1 MKYLSKLSTCCRKA
15 NNNGFLIG
23 MILGLIIS
31 LLFYQMSSISNLDTS
46 SSESKAPWSYLS
58 LSHENSNTD
67 YELTNQINRVS
78 SSDQVDEY
86 APKLKNPSSLHI
98 QDSKQPWRFTRP
110 RYYFTELGIRE
121 KLFLG
126 VLTDPEHLHSRGVTF
141 NKTVGQF
148 IEKIRYFITISG
160 SENGN
165 KKPNVSLSG
174 IVGFTDTRKILKP
187 FHVVKYIIDNYL
199 EEYDY
204 YYIVKDTSYVNA
216 RQLMNLVESFSVG
229 INKDIYLG
237 VPISEKTLESSN
249 YISDNL
255 INFCSL
261 DAGII
266 ISNSIMRQLK
276 KNLDWCVKNTF
287 LYSSSDDDVNFGR
300 CLYYTTKTPCNNK
313 LFRSN
318 QVFLSKKIPAEI
330 NLTNLTSYFLDDLV
344 SVYPIL
350 DPKVIYKLHAYA
362 AARELKRIEDE
373 IIKLRNEI
381 SSSAHLSPTNKTTS
395 SWPVG
400 ISPGN
405 KAPGRFDILRWNF
418 FNETHIFME
427 TDFDNVTP
435 LVGSKKLEVDFIL
448 KTAKKLIKE
457 KYDGKFKYEKLVN
470 GYMKFDASRGMDYI
484 LDLRFEDGN
493 NKVVKRVELCKPL
506 GKVELLPVPYVTEN
520 TRVNLILIVDK
531 DNVEEAIK
539 FMENYGAVFLYTDST
554 KVNDIYA
561 KVKTQVVNLTEK
573 YNKSKD
579 LSKIIWLS
587 IQLPEV
593 EDPRVNIAITD
604 LIIKKFSP
612 ESLILFVQT
621 QMELT
626 TDYLNRIRMN
636 TINQWQ
642 VFSPI
647 PFVEYNPNLYQTDQK
662 SNFDL
667 NHNHGYYDK
676 LNYQSISFYVKD
688 YRSARRASE
697 KIFPVIHSDRE
708 IKQLPTS
715 TSSGKD
721 LNSVFKLFVLFS
733 DLHVFRAIEPA
744 LKLRYSDKNNCKS
757 LLGHRGQLARL
768 IDEYQKQVR

>member
-1 MKYLSKLSTCCRKA
+1 MRSLSKLSTYCRKV

-31 LLFYQMSSISNLDTS
+31 LLFYQMSSISNLDAFN
-46 SSESKAPWSYLS
+46 SESKNPWSYLS
-58 LSHENSNTD
+58 LLHENLNSD
-67 YELTNQINRVS
+67 YELTNQINRPTS
-78 SSDQVDEY
+78 SEQVDEY
-86 APKLKNPSSLHI
+86 APKMKNPSSLHI
-98 QDSKQPWRFTRP
+98 QDAKQPWRFTRP

-126 VLTDPEHLHSRGVTF
+126 ILTDPEHLHSRGVTF
-141 NKTVGQF
+141 NKTVGQL

-174 IVGFTDTRKILKP
+174 IVGFTDTRRILKP

-216 RQLMNLVESFSVG
+216 RQLMNLVESFSLG
-229 INKDIYLG
+229 TDKDIYLG
-237 VPISEKTLESSN
+237 VPIFEKNLESSN

-276 KNLDWCVKNTF
+276 KNLDWCVKNTL
-287 LYSSSDDDVNFGR
+287 LYSSSSDDINFGR
-300 CLYYTTKTPCNNK
+300 CLYYTTKTPCSNK
-313 LFRSN
+313 LFKSD
-318 QVFLSKKIPAEI
+318 QVFLSKKLPPDF
-330 NLTNLTSYFLDDLV
+330 NLTNQLTSYFLDDLV

-350 DPKVIYKLHAYA
+350 DAKVIYKIHAYA
-362 AARELKRIEDE
+362 AAKELKRIEDE

-381 SSSAHLSPTNKTTS
+381 SSSAHLSPVTNKTPL

-400 ISPGN
+400 IGPGN
-405 KAPGRFDILRWNF
+405 KAPGRFDVLRWNF
-418 FNETHIFME
+418 FNETHVFME
-427 TDFDNVTP
+427 TDFDNVAP
-435 LVGSKKLEVDFIL
+435 LVGSKKLEVDYAL
-448 KTAKKLIKE
+448 KTAKKLIKD
-457 KYDGKFKYEKLVN
+457 KYDGKLKFDKLVN

-484 LDLRFEDGN
+484 LDLRFVDGN
-493 NKVVKRVELCKPL
+493 KAKVVKRVELCKPL

-539 FMENYGAVFLYTDST
+539 FMENYGAVCMEKRDKTTLMLVFLYTDST

-561 KVKTQVVNLTEK
+561 KMKTQVVNLTEK

-593 EDPRVNIAITD
+593 DDPRVSIAITD

-642 VFSPI
+642 IFSPI

-667 NHNHGYYDK
+667 NHNHGNYDK
-676 LNYQSISFYVKD
+676 SNYQSISFYIKD

-697 KIFPVIHSDRE
+697 KLFPRLAYFSRNRACVE
-708 IKQLPTS
+708 TS
-715 TSSGKD
+715 
-721 LNSVFKLFVLFS
+721 L
-733 DLHVFRAIEPA
+733 
-744 LKLRYSDKNNCKS
+744 
-757 LLGHRGQLARL
+757 Q
-768 IDEYQKQVR
+768 